1 MYYFSIEVSIN
12 HQNPY
17 FCNSFFYSVMNI
29 IRQYWLIITLI
40 IVVFLPGSC
49 NWFSKDKTNYTYLN
63 NPDSIQSAISFLS
76 KKIDRRSSNYK
87 LLFDRAK
94 LYEKTDKLQ
103 LAVKDMQMLVKHDSV
118 TPKYWN
124 FLGDLIFKA
133 GSAKVAVNCYLKSTY
148 FNPQDE
154 YAFSKLGEL
163 YLILQNYEK
172 SFQNLNEALR
182 INKYNPKIYFFKGIN
197 YLEMKDTPNAIS
209 SFQTA
214 ITVAPDYFDAH
225 MNLGILYAAKKD
237 KKALLYYQNALKIKD
252 NSIEVIYAIGKFYQD
267 IDSFDKAITE
277 YNKILSQLPDHKST
291 NYNMGYISFL
301 KGDFNRAIPYFST
314 AISKQP
320 DYTDAYYGRGLCYK
334 KTGKTD
340 LAKKDFAKVL
350 QLDPKYELA
359 EKELKKLKKK

>member
-1 MYYFSIEVSIN
+1 
-12 HQNPY
+12 
-17 FCNSFFYSVMNI
+17 MNI

-40 IVVFLPGSC
+40 IVVFLTGSC
-49 NWFSKDKTNYTYLN
+49 NWLSKDKTDYTYMN
-63 NPDSIQSAISFLS
+63 NPDSIQSAISLLS
-76 KKIDRRSSNYK
+76 KKIERKASNYK

-103 LAVKDMQMLVKHDSV
+103 MAVNDMKILVQRDSV
-118 TPKYWN
+118 SPKYWN
-124 FLGDLIFKA
+124 YLGDLFIKA
-133 GSAKVAVNCYLKSTY
+133 GSAKGAVNCYLKSTFY
-148 FNPQDE
+148 NPQDE

-182 INKYNPKIYFFKGIN
+182 INKYNPKIYFYKGLN
-197 YLEMKDTPNAIS
+197 YLEMKDTLNAIS

-214 ITVAPDYFDAH
+214 VTVSPEYFDAH

-237 KKALLYYQNALKIKD
+237 KKAISYYQNALKSKA
-252 NSIEVIYAIGKFYQD
+252 NSIEALYALGKFYQD
-267 IDSFDKAITE
+267 IDSFDKAVTE
-277 YNKILSQLPDHKST
+277 YNKILDQVPDHKST
-291 NYNMGYISFL
+291 NYNLGYISFL
-301 KGDFNRAIPYFST
+301 KGDFNRAIQYFST

-340 LAKKDFAKVL
+340 LAEKDFTKTI

-359 EKELKKLKKK
+359 EKELKKLKKISD